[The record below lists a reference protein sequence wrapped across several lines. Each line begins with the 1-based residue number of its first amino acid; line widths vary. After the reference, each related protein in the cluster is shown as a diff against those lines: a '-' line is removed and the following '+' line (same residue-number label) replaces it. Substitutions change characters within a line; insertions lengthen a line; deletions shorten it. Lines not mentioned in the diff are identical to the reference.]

1 MKNFNKQIFIT
12 PLVAQVN
19 ISFVDIVFVIY
30 VLSCFRKY
38 SSAKTL
44 TESHPVSF
52 SAGLSSKHTH
62 IVRIVCLFTRAQGR
76 GEIQIIKY

>member
-30 VLSCFRKY
+30 VLSCFRKC
-38 SSAKTL
+38 STAKTL

-52 SAGLSSKHTH
+52 PAGLSSKHTH
-62 IVRIVCLFTRAQGR
+62 IVSELFVCLREERG